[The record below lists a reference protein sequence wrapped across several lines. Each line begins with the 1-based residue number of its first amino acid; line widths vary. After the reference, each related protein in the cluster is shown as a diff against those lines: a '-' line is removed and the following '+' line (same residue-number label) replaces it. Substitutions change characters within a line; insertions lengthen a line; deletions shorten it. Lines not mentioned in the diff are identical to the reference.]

1 MIVIR
6 SLPQGETYVGYAVGQ
21 LDHGGVRCGTDTLI
35 IFHSCT
41 LGTRTPFFIRQRV
54 HNLHRRERLRLVQ
67 PQKPGAFSHVVVCQ
81 TGILYTVVEPGPE
94 HHGQNIFRPRAYLA
108 SITGHQFRYT
118 VQMVR
123 IRQVY
128 AIKLVDGRMR
138 LMRGMADTF
147 QQVRLPFQYFRK

>member
-1 MIVIR
+1 MVVIR
-6 SLPQGETYVGYAVGQ
+6 SLPQGETYVGHAVGQ
-21 LDHGGVRCGTDTLI
+21 LDHGGVRYGTDTLI
-35 IFHSCT
+35 IFHART
-41 LGTRTPFFIRQRV
+41 LGTCTPFFVRQRV
-54 HNLHRRERLRLVQ
+54 HNLRRHERLCLVQ
-67 PQKPGAFSHVVVCQ
+67 PQRPGAFPHVVVRQ
-81 TGILYTVVEPGPE
+81 TGILDTVVEPGPE
-94 HHGQNIFRPRAYLA
+94 HHGQNVFHPRAYLV